1 MHSQIPS
8 AILLLSL
15 CFSVANGQLSGRV
28 GPTTTREAKQGTVC
42 NVLKYGGV
50 ASKTSDIGP
59 AIESA
64 FAACKNGGTGEFFHH
79 DPSPLFREQHL
90 LMLRLHLKST
100 CLRGSMA
107 CRPGHTS
114 LAVRTGRCSWMG
126 SYIEQG
132 KDCGEG
138 KYNKRDRC
146 GCCS

>member
-8 AILLLSL
+8 ATLLLSL

-28 GPTTTREAKQGTVC
+28 GPTTTREEKQGTVC

-64 FAACKNGGTGEFFHH
+64 FAACKNGGTGEFLHH
-79 DPSPLFREQHL
+79 DPSPLLCEQHL
-90 LMLRLHLKST
+90 LMLLSHPKST
-100 CLRGSMA
+100 CLRGTMA

-132 KDCGEG
+132 KDCGER
-138 KYNKRDRC
+138 KIQQVRPMR
-146 GCCS
+146 CCS